1 VVASHPRIPTFG
13 IYLSSID
20 DNEVIE
26 NLIFNL
32 GIAILRKIKEI
43 EELRGGV
50 LLVSP
55 NSDFVN
61 LLEAVLKL

>member
-1 VVASHPRIPTFG
+1 VPTLNSG
-13 IYLSSID
+13 HGGPPYSIFD
-20 DNEVIE
+20 
-26 NLIFNL
+26 L